1 MTSIGD
7 MPQDSPFNRS
17 LPERIRFFRKVCRM
31 VVDRVWAP
39 VSLKQLKEV
48 ASSETEPEFPK
59 GEHAWNYLDTKYT
72 YCVCKQG
79 MYLLHFDYY

>member
-1 MTSIGD
+1 MKSIGD
-7 MPQDSPFNRS
+7 TPQDSPFNRS
-17 LPERIRFFRKVCRM
+17 FPERIRYFRKVCRM
-31 VVDRVWAP
+31 VVDIVWAP

-48 ASSETEPEFPK
+48 VSSEPEYPK